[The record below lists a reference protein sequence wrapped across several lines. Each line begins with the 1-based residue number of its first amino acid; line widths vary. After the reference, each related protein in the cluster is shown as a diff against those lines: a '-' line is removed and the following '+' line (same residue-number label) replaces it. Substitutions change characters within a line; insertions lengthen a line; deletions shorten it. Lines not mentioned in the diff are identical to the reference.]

1 MRSKLGLLAHRR
13 SGVVKLVD
21 ALEVG
26 DVLELEGVGH
36 VHLLPDVLV
45 HHVDV
50 RLVNSAK
57 EETRE

>member
-1 MRSKLGLLAHRR
+1 MLFAHRGP
-13 SGVVKLVD
+13 GVVELFD

-50 RLVNSAK
+50 RLVNPAK
-57 EETRE
+57 ST

>member
-1 MRSKLGLLAHRR
+1 MWGPGSLAHRR
-13 SGVVKLVD
+13 SRVVELVD

-50 RLVNSAK
+50 RLVNSA
-57 EETRE
+57 EPHRME